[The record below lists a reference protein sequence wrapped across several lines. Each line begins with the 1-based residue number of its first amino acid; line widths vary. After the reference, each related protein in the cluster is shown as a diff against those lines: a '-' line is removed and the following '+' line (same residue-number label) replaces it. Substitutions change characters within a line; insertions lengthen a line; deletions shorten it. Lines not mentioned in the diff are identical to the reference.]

1 MNLDIE
7 ILQWFYQIRSPF
19 LNGLMKLFSFLGSE
33 VLIAGATFVLVVLLF
48 KKHKREAF
56 FLSFV
61 VIATSLINSLLKN
74 SIQRVRPQYFPLVTE
89 NGYSFPSGHAM
100 NSLVFYMMMVY
111 LLFHFTK
118 KRKISFLLSIVVLGI
133 IMMIGVSRVY
143 LGIHYPSDV
152 IAGNLGGLGLF
163 MVFLFLSRFS
173 FG

>member
-33 VLIAGATFVLVVLLF
+33 VLIAGATFVLVVSLF
-48 KKHKREAF
+48 KKHKHEAF
-56 FLSFV
+56 FLSSV
-61 VIATSLINSLLKN
+61 VIATSLVNSILKN
-74 SIQRVRPQYFPLVTE
+74 WIQRDRPQYFPLVME

-100 NSLVFYMMMVY
+100 NSFVFYVTLAY
-111 LLFHFTK
+111 LFFYFTK
-118 KRKISFLLSIVVLGI
+118 NRKLSFLVLFMAIAIVI
-133 IMMIGVSRVY
+133 MIGVSRIY
-143 LGIHYPSDV
+143 LGVHYPSDV
-152 IAGNLGGLGLF
+152 IAGYLGGLGLF